1 MIKLTHADKMNP
13 VTPITIAW
21 PTYSISFLWLNL
33 RFILFVLHLYYRLR
47 FVLALQDLNPNDL
60 AVDHVVTNLVA
71 VTFAEVVI
79 QMLLILEVF
88 NSAAVI
94 A

>member
-1 MIKLTHADKMNP
+1 
-13 VTPITIAW
+13 
-21 PTYSISFLWLNL
+21 
-33 RFILFVLHLYYRLR
+33 
-47 FVLALQDLNPNDL
+47 VLALQDLNPNDL

-79 QMLLILEVF
+79 QMLLVLEVF
-88 NSAAVI
+88 NIAVVI